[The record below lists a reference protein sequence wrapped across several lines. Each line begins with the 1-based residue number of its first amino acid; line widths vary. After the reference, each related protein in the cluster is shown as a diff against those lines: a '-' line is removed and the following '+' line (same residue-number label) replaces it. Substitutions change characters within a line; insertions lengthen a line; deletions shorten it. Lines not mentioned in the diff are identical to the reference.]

1 MNQGFDDE
9 YALDLESLDRVLVNV
24 ITSDKDKVISWVR
37 GEPGSW
43 GFLAGKA
50 VTAYRTELDRSLTEK
65 ERQIVWERLW
75 SFLGNLKAQL

>member
-9 YALDLESLDRVLVNV
+9 YALGLESLDRVLVNV

-50 VTAYRTELDRSLTEK
+50 VTVYRTELDRSLTEK

-75 SFLGNLKAQL
+75 SFLENLKAQL

>member
-65 ERQIVWERLW
+65 ERHIVWERLW
-75 SFLGNLKAQL
+75 SFLENLKAQL

>member
-1 MNQGFDDE
+1 MKQGFDDE
-9 YALDLESLDRVLVNV
+9 YGFDLESLDRVLANV

-37 GEPGSW
+37 EEPGSW

-65 ERQIVWERLW
+65 ERQIVWARLW
-75 SFLGNLKAQL
+75 SFLENLKAQL

>member
-37 GEPGSW
+37 AEPGSW
-43 GFLAGKA
+43 GYLAGKA
-50 VTAYRTELDRSLTEK
+50 VTAYRTELNRSLTEK
-65 ERQIVWERLW
+65 ERQIVWARLW
-75 SFLGNLKAQL
+75 AFLGNLKAQL

>member
-1 MNQGFDDE
+1 MKLGFDGE
-9 YALDLESLDRVLVNV
+9 YAVDLESLDRVLVNL
-24 ITSDKDKVISWVR
+24 IASDKDKVISWVR
-37 GEPGSW
+37 EEPGRW

-75 SFLGNLKAQL
+75 SFLENLKAQL

>member
-50 VTAYRTELDRSLTEK
+50 VTAYRAELERSLTGK
-65 ERQIVWERLW
+65 ERQIVWSRLW
-75 SFLGNLKAQL
+75 SFLENLKAQL

>member
-50 VTAYRTELDRSLTEK
+50 VTAYRAELDRSLTEK

-75 SFLGNLKAQL
+75 SFLENLKAQL

>member
-37 GEPGSW
+37 DEPGSW

-50 VTAYRTELDRSLTEK
+50 VTAYRAELDRSLTEK

-75 SFLGNLKAQL
+75 SFLENLKAQL

>member
-1 MNQGFDDE
+1 MKRGFDDE

-50 VTAYRTELDRSLTEK
+50 VTAYRTELDRSLTET
-65 ERQIVWERLW
+65 ERRIVWARLW
-75 SFLGNLKAQL
+75 SFLENLKAQL